1 MQLNL
6 ESYHA
11 VVRKIVENADG
22 ESRITVLVADKTDG
36 DPIGLATFLEHG
48 YADLDKAEPAC
59 SHADMKEQLGL
70 SNRKSFYE
78 LQYIVRSSTRKGRAI
93 GDVLLACGLEALS
106 NAERKR
112 PATVC
117 VWLQLAGSFHN
128 SNALILYTR
137 YRLRVVGF
145 AEGRIPVLSLSDV
158 HSCLERAKS
167 PMAKQLVLYYL
178 LPVLKEECGHVSF
191 DLHGGGEI
199 QGSSQAEGED
209 DELSVASTE
218 SAGETMSH
226 CMSSQGSVSL
236 EVERPPNAP

>member
-48 YADLDKAEPAC
+48 YADLDKTEPAC
-59 SHADMKEQLGL
+59 SYADMKEQLGL

-117 VWLQLAGSFHN
+117 VWLQLAGSFYN

-145 AEGRIPVLSLSDV
+145 APEGRIYVLSLSDV
-158 HSCLERAKS
+158 DSCLEQAK
-167 PMAKQLVLYYL
+167 PEMVKQLESSYL
-178 LPVLKEECGHVSF
+178 LPVLNEETWPCI
-191 DLHGGGEI
+191 L
-199 QGSSQAEGED
+199 
-209 DELSVASTE
+209 
-218 SAGETMSH
+218 
-226 CMSSQGSVSL
+226 
-236 EVERPPNAP
+236 